1 MTHDMFAVWVIHNKD
16 KHWPTP
22 LDMSQ
27 HTGNP
32 KYLLTMP
39 PSSSLALRYVGVRT
53 AAADYRVYGAQNVI
67 TVDRSVHSSKDN
79 E

>member
-1 MTHDMFAVWVIHNKD
+1 MA
-16 KHWPTP
+16 
-22 LDMSQ
+22 
-27 HTGNP
+27 HTFRYVTAHRSP

-39 PSSSLALRYVGVRT
+39 PSSSLALRYVGVWT

>member
-1 MTHDMFAVWVIHNKD
+1 MA
-16 KHWPTP
+16 
-22 LDMSQ
+22 
-27 HTGNP
+27 HTFRYVTAHRSP

-39 PSSSLALRYVGVRT
+39 SSSLLALRYVVWT